1 MEKEEVKEMSKIDEM
16 LSSIKDNLTAQEI
29 ELLADRLNTE
39 LANIK
44 YNVKQ
49 MESALIEA
57 DAPDRIIA
65 EGMIELGYPLDKV
78 KEFLSTAKW
87 KSSWKSRR

>member
-1 MEKEEVKEMSKIDEM
+1 MSKINK
-16 LSSIKDNLTAQEI
+16 LLKNIKDNLTVKEV
-29 ELLADRLNTE
+29 EMLADRLNTE

-65 EGMIELGYPLDKV
+65 EGMITLGYPVEEV
-78 KEFLSTAKW
+78 KKFLK
-87 KSSWKSRR
+87 K